1 VYSQGL
7 TPPVHLR
14 RYCFRNHFLFLFAA
28 LDGTGNV
35 GKVTMTLPL
44 LFKKKKKTKILFDN
58 ILLPLSTSY
67 FFSTSW
73 SYYYDDEAIKQ

>member
-1 VYSQGL
+1 LLKLVFPLARNTEKNDVYSQGL

-28 LDGTGNV
+28 LYGTGNV

-44 LFKKKKKTKILFDN
+44 LFKKKKKREDI
-58 ILLPLSTSY
+58 I
-67 FFSTSW
+67 
-73 SYYYDDEAIKQ
+73 

>member
-44 LFKKKKKTKILFDN
+44 LFYLKKEKILFDN